1 MHPTVSFL
9 FLAALAA
16 PTLAR
21 PSSDPA
27 GSRSIDPSS
36 ASAEVWRANS
46 AAQDELAVFLAS
58 HDVKTAPEPNR
69 PPDPVSVR
77 SAMPAARESSAYEL
91 TPRPKPSPDPR
102 APLTDAFRVDHSRMH
117 YDTPGDGSLWARG
130 ASYKA
135 SFDATGAT
143 CYPLFGG
150 RQPRHLPLAL
160 SPDSVT
166 LGGLPLE
173 MSDVP
178 PAIRSQDL
186 VDLDRG
192 SFTERYQLA
201 PQSLE
206 QIFVFSTL
214 PSAGD
219 LVVHIPIAPTDEFV
233 EIVATDLGLEIRSE
247 LGRVSYGRAVAIDGR
262 GRRVEAETTCAG
274 GAISI
279 RVDAAF
285 LADATMPLVIDPV
298 VTPLGI
304 DTTSYDDHTPDVAYD
319 PTTERWLVVYAENAT
334 AGDQDVYYVI
344 LNLAGASMWGGYV
357 NSNLASWFYVS
368 CANLPAAQQF
378 LVVCNVNST
387 GGYTIRGRTI
397 QAAVLGIG
405 SEFFISGGE
414 SGDKI
419 YPDVG
424 AETGSDGQ
432 YCVVYERVYATDDH
446 DILVSMVNSSSQL
459 TSGTIYLSNSGG
471 TYDTLPSIAKQTTGG
486 TWMIAWARTPSSNSS
501 DIWAGRIAH
510 GGGISLNPFQITS
523 GNFDWL
529 ASVSSPSSAPSRTM
543 IAFSRFYG
551 SDFDI
556 HVAVQDGTT
565 PIANANISTMQG
577 GLTFLN
583 NQTYPHVDSDG
594 DHFVLGYSEQATLG
608 AHEHNVYVDE
618 LYVHGSTIGLLQTH
632 VTLAATP
639 LREVGPRIA
648 AKRSNSG
655 PTSRYLMAWTRET
668 SSGNNDI
675 YGAIFDGSPLG
686 SVSSFCYGDTAA
698 ACPCGNA
705 GFSGH
710 GCANSVSSN
719 GGQLWLTGNVAP
731 AGDTATLQASLLP
744 QTAACLIFQGTT
756 AGAPTWFG
764 DGLRC
769 TSGTVVRIGTKTA
782 VFGAISYPGP
792 GDLPVHVQGG
802 VPFTG
807 GLRTYQV
814 WYRNAAVYC
823 TPSTFNLTNGL
834 IVNWAN

>member
-1 MHPTVSFL
+1 MHLTVSFL

-21 PSSDPA
+21 PSSEPT
-27 GSRSIDPSS
+27 PT
-36 ASAEVWRANS
+36 ASNS
-46 AAQDELAVFLAS
+46 AAQRELAAFLAS
-58 HDVKTAPEPNR
+58 HDVKTAREPSR
-69 PPDPVSVR
+69 PPDPAHVR
-77 SAMPAARESSAYEL
+77 SAMPAAAEPASYEPAPA
-91 TPRPKPSPDPR
+91 PRQSPDPR
-102 APLTDAFRVDHSRMH
+102 APLPAAFRVDHTRMH

-135 SFDATGAT
+135 SFDSAGMT

-166 LGGLPLE
+166 LGGDALE
-173 MSDVP
+173 MSDAPSAV
-178 PAIRSQDL
+178 RSGDR
-186 VDLDRG
+186 VEIDRG
-192 SFTERYQLA
+192 SFTERYELA

-206 QIFVFSTL
+206 QLFVFPTL
-214 PSAGD
+214 PGAGD
-219 LVVHIPIAPTDEFV
+219 LVVHIRIAPTDEVV
-233 EIVATDLGLEIRSE
+233 EIVATDAGLEIRSE

-262 GRRVEAETTCAG
+262 GRRVDAETTSAD
-274 GAISI
+274 GAITI

-285 LADATMPLVIDPV
+285 LADATMPLVIDPI

-304 DTTSYDDHTPDVAYD
+304 DTTSYDNYSPDVAYD
-319 PTTERWLVVYAENAT
+319 PTTERWLVVYAETAT

-357 NSNLASWFYVS
+357 NSNLASWWYAS
-368 CANLPAAQQF
+368 CANLQWAQQF
-378 LVVCNVNST
+378 LVVCNVNS

-397 QAAVLGIG
+397 QAAVFGIG
-405 SEFFISGGE
+405 NEFFISGNE
-414 SGDKI
+414 SGDKW

-424 AETGSDGQ
+424 AEFGSDGQ
-432 YCVVYERVYATDDH
+432 YCVVYERAYSSNDH
-446 DILVSMVNSSSQL
+446 DILASMVNSSSQL

-486 TWMIAWARTPSSNSS
+486 NWMIAWARTANGSSS
-501 DIWAGRIAH
+501 DIWGGRISH
-510 GGGISLNPFQITS
+510 SGGITLNPFQISS
-523 GNFDWL
+523 GGYDWL
-529 ASVSSPSSAPSRTM
+529 ASVSSPAASPSRTM
-543 IAFSRFYG
+543 IAFARFYG
-551 SDFDI
+551 SDYDI
-556 HVAVQDGTT
+556 HVAVQDGAT
-565 PIANANISTMQG
+565 PIATANVSTMQG
-577 GLTFLN
+577 GLTFLK

-594 DHFVLGYSEQATLG
+594 DHFILGYSEQDTLG

-618 LYVHGSTIGLLQTH
+618 LYVHGSSIGLLQSH
-632 VTLAATP
+632 VTLAATS

-668 SSGNNDI
+668 STGNNDI
-675 YGAIFDGSPLG
+675 HGAIFDGSPVR
-686 SVSSFCYGDTAA
+686 SVSTFCHGDTAA

-705 GFSGH
+705 GFTGH
-710 GCANSVSSN
+710 GCANSVTSN
-719 GGQLWLTGNVAP
+719 GGQMWLTGNVAP

-744 QTAACLIFQGTT
+744 QTAACLFFQGTT
-756 AGAPTWFG
+756 AGAPAFFG

-769 TSGTVVRIGTKTA
+769 VSGTVVRIGTKTA
-782 VFGAISYPGP
+782 VFGAVSYPGP

-814 WYRNAAVYC
+814 WYRNAAAYC
-823 TPSTFNLTNGL
+823 TASTFNLTNGL